1 LLKAYKVAYFMAS
14 TDDVETNT
22 KFAAA
27 NGADFPVL
35 ADPDK
40 KVAAAYG
47 VLGMMGYASRW
58 TFYIDPDG
66 KIAYIDK
73 DVSVVKA
80 GADTAARLAALG
92 VAKR

>member
-1 LLKAYKVAYFMAS
+1 MLKAYKLAYFMAS
-14 TDDVETNT
+14 TDHIETNS
-22 KFAAA
+22 KFATA
-27 NGADFPVL
+27 NGADFPIL

-40 KVAAAYG
+40 QVAQAYG
-47 VLGMMGYASRW
+47 VLGMMGFASRW
-58 TFYIDPDG
+58 TFYIDAQG

-92 VAKR
+92 VEKR

>member
-1 LLKAYKVAYFMAS
+1 MLQDYKLAYFMAS
-14 TDDVETNT
+14 TDDIETNT

-27 NGADFPVL
+27 NGADFPIL

-40 KVAAAYG
+40 QVAQAYG
-47 VLGMMGYASRW
+47 VLGVLGFASRW
-58 TFYIDPDG
+58 TFYIDAQG

-92 VAKR
+92 VEKR